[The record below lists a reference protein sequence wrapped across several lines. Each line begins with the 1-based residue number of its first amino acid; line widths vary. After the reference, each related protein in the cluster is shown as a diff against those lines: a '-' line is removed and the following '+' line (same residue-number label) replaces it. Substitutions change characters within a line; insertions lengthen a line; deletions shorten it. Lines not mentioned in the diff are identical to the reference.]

1 MLMLR
6 HSWSVQCILG
16 GMKPI
21 EDEGK
26 GSKLGKTEM
35 LPVPVA
41 DVGGST

>member
-6 HSWSVQCILG
+6 HSWSVQCILEG
-16 GMKPI
+16 IKPV

-26 GSKLGKTEM
+26 GSELGKTEM
-35 LPVPVA
+35 LPILEV